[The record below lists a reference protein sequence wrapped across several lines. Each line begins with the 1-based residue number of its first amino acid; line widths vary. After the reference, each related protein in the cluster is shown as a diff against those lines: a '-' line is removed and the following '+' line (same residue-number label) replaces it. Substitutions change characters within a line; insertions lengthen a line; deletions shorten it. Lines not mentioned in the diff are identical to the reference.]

1 MTVLTRGPMG
11 RGLGRAV
18 LGGFYAYFLAHWLT
32 SLLMFRQKLGFGFE
46 GVVRY
51 YRGDPERFLN
61 PRSFTGLLEVTH
73 FHLFAF
79 GMFFVVFGHLA
90 VFSGLPRRL
99 QGLLVGALGLFLTG
113 DLAAGW
119 LVRYVAPGFAWL
131 KLACFWGLQ
140 AASLAL
146 VGALLWR
153 WCRPGGP
160 GQRASAA
167 GRPIPPRSYDFST
180 SRILR

>member
-11 RGLGRAV
+11 HGLGRAV

-32 SLLMFRQKLGFGFE
+32 SLLMFRQKLGFDLE

-79 GMFFVVFGHLA
+79 GMFFVVFGHLV
-90 VFSGLPRRL
+90 VFSGIPRRL
-99 QGLLVGALGLFLTG
+99 QGLLVGAVGFFLIG

-119 LVRYVAPGFAWL
+119 LVRFVAPGFAWL
-131 KLACFWGLQ
+131 KLGCFWGLQ
-140 AASLAL
+140 ATSLAL
-146 VGALLWR
+146 VAVLLWR
-153 WCRPGGP
+153 WCRPRAQPQRPNAPGP
-160 GQRASAA
+160 SVTPQQ
-167 GRPIPPRSYDFST
+167 IDFD
-180 SRILR
+180 